1 MTTTSS
7 GYVGV
12 DVSKDT
18 LDVAVLGQ
26 QRVRQYANTQVG
38 IAELRKAMGQL
49 APALIVVEA
58 TGGYER
64 AAVLG
69 LFEAGLPVA
78 RVSAN
83 RVRQYARAA
92 AGQDRSVGCH
102 EPGRVRQTRPA
113 ASVRGQK

>member
-38 IAELRKAMGQL
+38 IAESAKGDGAACPGLDRCRSYRG
-49 APALIVVEA
+49 I
-58 TGGYER
+58 R
-64 AAVLG
+64 ARG
-69 LFEAGLPVA
+69 
-78 RVSAN
+78 
-83 RVRQYARAA
+83 A
-92 AGQDRSVGCH
+92 AGVYSKPICRW
-102 EPGRVRQTRPA
+102 
-113 ASVRGQK
+113 RG